1 MGTEKKAYTKPQLVA
16 HGDFEKVTQKGGGNH
31 IDLPI
36 GTVVSVNDTIA
47 SVTS

>member
-1 MGTEKKAYTKPQLVA
+1 MAIGKKVYTKPELVV

-36 GTVVSVNDTIA
+36 DTVVSVNDTIA

>member
-1 MGTEKKAYTKPQLVA
+1 MAIGKKVYTKPELVV